1 MHDVAIA
8 FMIFN
13 RPEETRRSFASIRS
27 ARPSR
32 LFLVGDA
39 PRPEFPSEARLVQQV
54 REIAEQVDWPCEVRK
69 IYAEENLG
77 CGRRISSGITQAFQE
92 VEQLIVLEDD
102 CVADPSFFGFCSE
115 LLDRYQA
122 DQRVTSISGTSFQQ
136 DIPRGDA
143 SYYFSKYAHCWGWA
157 TWKRAWQHFQL
168 DMPGWPEFRDA
179 GHLQSICRNPGEIAF
194 WMKTFDRSY
203 RGAVDSWAI
212 PWAFCCWAQHGLNA
226 IPATNLVSNIGFGDE
241 ATHTRDDRRNVASM
255 PTRTLQVTKHP
266 EFVVP
271 DLRADAL
278 TDDRVFTQSR
288 RRQGLLRRI
297 TRSLPRLKR
306 AA

>member
-1 MHDVAIA
+1 MLDVAIA
-8 FMIFN
+8 FVFFN
-13 RPEETRRSFASIRS
+13 RPKETRRSFASIRS
-27 ARPSR
+27 VRPNK
-32 LFLVGDA
+32 LFLVSDA
-39 PRPEFPSEARLVQQV
+39 PPPERPGEASRVQQA
-54 REIAEQVDWPCEVRK
+54 RQIAEQVDWPCEVRK
-69 IYAEENLG
+69 IYAEDNLG
-77 CGRRISSGITQAFQE
+77 CARRISSGITQAFQE

-115 LLDRYQA
+115 LLDRYQS

-136 DIPRGDA
+136 DIQRGDA

-179 GHLQSICRNPGEIAF
+179 GHLQSICRSPAEIAF
-194 WMKTFDRSY
+194 WTKTFDRSY
-203 RGAVDSWAI
+203 RHEVDSWAI

-226 IPATNLVSNIGFGDE
+226 IPAANVVSNIGFGDE

-255 PTRTLQVTKHP
+255 PTRTLHVTKHP

-271 DLRADAL
+271 DLCADAF

-288 RRQGLLRRI
+288 RRKGLLGRI
-297 TRSLPRLKR
+297 SRSLPKLNR